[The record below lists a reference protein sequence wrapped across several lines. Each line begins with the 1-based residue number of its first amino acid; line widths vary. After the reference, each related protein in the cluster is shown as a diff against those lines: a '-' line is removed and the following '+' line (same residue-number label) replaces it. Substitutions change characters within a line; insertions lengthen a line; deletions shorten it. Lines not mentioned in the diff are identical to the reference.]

1 MQAEV
6 VRATK
11 RLNQVGPAWDRLWQ
25 RCSDS
30 VFQSHGWV
38 SAWWAAQDAGS
49 GLRLQIGLCWDGED
63 LAAVI
68 ACATRTHRGV
78 RVLEW
83 AAKECSDYCDAVAGP
98 DAREALARA
107 WQAIVEAG
115 GFHVVYLSHVPPGA
129 VLRWL
134 LETGRLPPAALR
146 LGHRAEQTLQVS
158 SNGLT
163 GAGWFRTL
171 SKKARN
177 NHTRGKRILEEGG
190 TLRIGAVDG
199 PGIAGTL
206 DRMVRLKSA
215 WLGTNMQRSTLLDR
229 GACGLR
235 SLVDLLQRQ
244 QAVQV
249 FSITCDGE
257 LVAGLVNIVRG
268 NHAAAFFSAF
278 DRRFDRASPG
288 TIVIVE
294 FLVWAFDHGIP
305 EVDFLCGD
313 EPYKLKFANG
323 RTELASYVGARTLL
337 GRAALAAG
345 EWADKSR
352 ASPAAAEPARL
363 VAS

>member
-1 MQAEV
+1 MRAEV
-6 VRATK
+6 VGAEE

-25 RCSDS
+25 QSSGS

-38 SAWWAAQDAGS
+38 SAWWSAQDAGS

-68 ACATRTHRGV
+68 PCITRTHRGV

-83 AAKECSDYCDAVAGP
+83 AAKDCSDYCDAVAGP
-98 DAREALARA
+98 DSREALAKA

-115 GFHVVYLSHVPPGA
+115 GFHVVYLNHVRPGA
-129 VLRWL
+129 AFPRL
-134 LETGRLPPAALR
+134 LDGRRPPAALR
-146 LGHRAEQTLQVS
+146 LGHRAGQTLQVC

-177 NHTRGKRILEEGG
+177 NHMRGKRILEEGG
-190 TLRIGAVDG
+190 KLQIGAVEG

-206 DRMVRLKSA
+206 DRMIQLKSV
-215 WLGTNMQRSTLLDR
+215 WLEANMQRSTLLDHD
-229 GACGLR
+229 ACGLR
-235 SLVDLLQRQ
+235 SLVDLLTRQ
-244 QAVQV
+244 QALQV
-249 FSITCDGE
+249 FSITCGGE
-257 LVAGLVNIVRG
+257 LAAGLVNIVRG
-268 NHAAAFFSAF
+268 NQAAAFFSAF

-288 TIVIVE
+288 TVAIVE
-294 FLVWAFDHGIP
+294 FLLWAFDRGIP

-313 EPYKLKFANG
+313 EPYKLKFANA
-323 RTELASYVGARTLL
+323 RTELASYVGARTLF

-352 ASPAAAEPARL
+352 LNSAAAGPARL
-363 VAS
+363 AAA